1 MDDKAFAASLKK
13 CEARL
18 TELAGGLGD
27 RVTIVADTL
36 AAPEKQLQLAVHTL
50 RLDQMNFV
58 VEAAD
63 AACAEVT
70 FVEATS
76 SEELSRV
83 LVPVQIFRGE
93 LAPARD
99 ALADAERY
107 L

>member
-1 MDDKAFAASLKK
+1 V
-13 CEARL
+13 R
-18 TELAGGLGD
+18 
-27 RVTIVADTL
+27 R
-36 AAPEKQLQLAVHTL
+36 L

-63 AACAEVT
+63 AACAEIT

-83 LVPVQIFRGE
+83 LVPVQIFRAE

-99 ALADAERY
+99 ALADAEKY